1 MLSTRKLVALLVVM
15 LAVLTLGPAPAAQA
29 SSTQIQVFPPQSHPY
44 GHSYSEWLIRIVRWG
59 WSLPL
64 AEAPFND
71 STGAFCAV
79 GQSGPVWYLENNTGG
94 TDIRTCTVPAGKAL
108 LIMAAGL
115 MAMTVSGN
123 GDTFEALSR
132 AAGGWEDSLT
142 QADVTVDGV
151 HLTNLLTR
159 YRFQTPL
166 FTLWYNA
173 SNWMGIPGPG
183 TTKAVAD
190 CNCVML
196 APLAAGRHTL
206 DLRFSYNSPVSEHG
220 EVIYHLTIRR

>member
-1 MLSTRKLVALLVVM
+1 MQSSRKLVALLVVV
-15 LAVLTLGPAPAAQA
+15 LAILALGPAPAAQA
-29 SSTQIQVFPPQSHPY
+29 SSTQPQVYPPQAHPY
-44 GHSYSEWLIRIVRWG
+44 GHSYGEWVIRSTRWA

-64 AEAPFND
+64 AEFPAYD
-71 STGAFCAV
+71 HTGAHCAA
-79 GQSGPVWYLENNTGG
+79 GQSGPVWYLANNTGG

-108 LIMAAGL
+108 LITAAGVL
-115 MAMTVSGN
+115 AMTVWGN
-123 GDTFEALSR
+123 GDTFAALSR
-132 AAGGWEDSLT
+132 TAGGWEDSLT

-190 CNCVML
+190 SNSVML